1 MALSDILT
9 KLKNQRT
16 AIVTAINSKGGT
28 LGAGATLADCAAAIG
43 NISGGSGGSAF
54 YKCAGLVAA
63 VAGAVQGA
71 TLSFHGVCQMPGE
84 TPETVDLSFELVD
97 DTKTGWGRTW
107 VEGKTG
113 LYLRCIVY
121 MEQSPGSD
129 VDDSARTWFI
139 TQGANGGN
147 VWEPDE
153 QGGSNGPA
161 DPWNVPSMMYQN
173 NGMSYNLT
181 WTVSEAS
188 AGTPATWNG
197 YKLVSANGYYVFET
211 TATTGLT
218 YSNIVPEVGKIYPDG
233 ALLII
238 SDYWHFEYAQIV
250 KTLFNSSTNDVHGT
264 SVYGNGSFNADGWY
278 VLTNQFLSAEG
289 YDYGSSGSKF
299 GPYNNSTWSFKF
311 KVPSGGLP
319 TSTVPLGRL
328 DKSYNWMQINLG
340 SDGKLYIES
349 QGSIINASS
358 SNIEVATLAV
368 DTEYRITFVFGS
380 TNFEV
385 YVNGEKK
392 YSVASRNSSD
402 RPEQMYLHTNGG
414 GNTYSGTFW
423 YKDLYL
429 YARIL
434 TETEIAA
441 L

>member
-16 AIVTAINSKGGT
+16 AIVTAINNKGGT
-28 LGAGATLADCAAAIG
+28 LGADATLADCATAIG

-54 YKCAGLVAA
+54 YKCAELVDA

-71 TLSFHGVCQMPGE
+71 TLSFHAGDNTIGIPPV
-84 TPETVDLSFELVD
+84 TVDLSFSMED
-97 DTKTGWGRTW
+97 ATKTGWERTW
-107 VEGKTG
+107 ISSDGTLRLQAKSYITG
-113 LYLRCIVY
+113 
-121 MEQSPGSD
+121 PN

-139 TQGANGGN
+139 TSASNSETN
-147 VWEPDE
+147 VWKAV
-153 QGGSNGPA
+153 QNGSDGPA
-161 DPWNVPSMMYQN
+161 DPWSVSDMTYEENLA
-173 NGMSYNLT
+173 SYTLT

-233 ALLII
+233 ALLIV
-238 SDYWHFEYAQIV
+238 SDYWHFEYALVV
-250 KTLFNSSTNDVHGT
+250 KTLFNSSTNNAYGP
-264 SVYGNGSFNADGWY
+264 SVYGDGAFNTDGWY
-278 VLTNQFLSAEG
+278 VLTGDQTLSATG
-289 YDYGSSGSKF
+289 YNMGNYEAGSQF
-299 GPYNNSTWSFKF
+299 GQYNDSTWSFKF
-311 KVPSGGLP
+311 KVPTGGLP
-319 TSTVPLGRL
+319 TSTVPIGRL

-340 SDGKLYIES
+340 SDGKLYIEDY
-349 QGSIINASS
+349 GGITKAGGGNV
-358 SNIEVATLAV
+358 EVATLAV
-368 DTEYRITFVFGS
+368 DTEYRITFVFGN
-380 TNFEV
+380 TTFEV

-392 YSVASRNSSD
+392 YSVASKNSSD

-414 GNTYSGTFW
+414 GNTYTGTFW

-429 YARIL
+429 FGRVL
-434 TETEIAA
+434 TAAEIAA